1 MSKLRTKLLARLSIV
16 SSLTGLF
23 AMALVRA
30 LTALYGPLPTFV
42 RFSLRI
48 IMFLGP
54 PIAIISS
61 ILALVRIATSIA
73 ERKAWTLALIGL
85 ILGITS
91 LHLTLFLFILT
102 RRG

>member
-1 MSKLRTKLLARLSIV
+1 MSKSGTTLLARLSII
-16 SSLTGLF
+16 SSLTGLL
-23 AMALVRA
+23 ALALVRA
-30 LTALYGPLPTFV
+30 FTALYGPLPTFV

-54 PIAIISS
+54 PTAIISS
-61 ILALVRIATSIA
+61 ILALARIATSIRDH
-73 ERKAWTLALIGL
+73 EIWTLAIIGL

-102 RRG
+102 RWG